1 MSELLS
7 QRQFAEKIGRSHVWV
22 SKLVKQGK
30 IPLVNKKIPLEEG
43 LKAYEASQQLGY
55 EGNRE
60 HAESQRKKAAP
71 KKDKPETKAKT
82 VKKKSEPQSND
93 SFDMPD
99 DDDVLPSTGTVSV
112 DKVAQMFNRAKLAEK
127 TFQAK
132 LKEMDFKEKQGL
144 LLPKDVTEADAA
156 ATAEELRGLLF
167 SIGPRIA
174 PICEG
179 KPAREIEVIIE
190 NAINDALHA
199 LKKSRFGGGEA

>member
-30 IPLVNKKIPLEEG
+30 IPLVNKKIPLKEG